1 MKEKKKMS
9 LLLKLV
15 IAIVLGI
22 VVGFVTPGMG
32 AFGEVII
39 RIGATYNSI
48 FGNFLKDVSPV
59 CMDYMKTVPTTWDE
73 TCFIDGYPGKYVVL
87 ARRHGGTWYVA
98 AINAGKETLKLK
110 LDLEM
115 FAGKTVSLYK
125 DDKKGAPQLVPLKV
139 KENGKVQLEILPQ
152 GGAVLVNK

>member
-1 MKEKKKMS
+1 MRM
-9 LLLKLV
+9 
-15 IAIVLGI
+15 
-22 VVGFVTPGMG
+22 
-32 AFGEVII
+32 
-39 RIGATYNSI
+39 
-48 FGNFLKDVSPV
+48 
-59 CMDYMKTVPTTWDE
+59 
-73 TCFIDGYPGKYVVL
+73 

-125 DDKKGAPQLVPLKV
+125 DDKKGEPQLVPLKV

-152 GGAVLVNK
+152 GGVVLVN

>member
-1 MKEKKKMS
+1 
-9 LLLKLV
+9 
-15 IAIVLGI
+15 
-22 VVGFVTPGMG
+22 
-32 AFGEVII
+32 
-39 RIGATYNSI
+39 
-48 FGNFLKDVSPV
+48 
-59 CMDYMKTVPTTWDE
+59 MDYMKKIPTTWDE
-73 TCFIDGYPGKYVVL
+73 AWVIDGYPGKYVVL

-110 LDLEM
+110 LDIEM

-125 DDKKGAPQLVPLKV
+125 DDKKGEPQLVPLKV